1 MRAAP
6 ALTLAGFVLGATV
19 AGRAGTAAAETRRG
33 QGYVIEVVAPPVTK
47 LGATTTAKV
56 TVRPRAGWKLNTDY
70 PFKLDLAPGA
80 GLRVAKP
87 TLRKQDARAFD
98 EHGADV
104 DIVMTAD
111 KIGQADL
118 AATVKFATCDDA
130 SCEVHKER
138 FTITATAR

>member
-6 ALTLAGFVLGATV
+6 ALAFASLVLGATV
-19 AGRAGTAAAETRRG
+19 ARPAAAETRG
-33 QGYVIEVVAPPVTK
+33 GVGYVIEVVAPPVTK
-47 LGATTTAKV
+47 PGTTSTAKLR
-56 TVRPRAGWKLNTDY
+56 VRPRSGWKLNTDY
-70 PFKLDLAPGA
+70 PFKLELAPGA

-111 KIGQADL
+111 KAGQSDL
-118 AATVKFATCDDA
+118 AATVRFATCDDA

-138 FTITATAR
+138 FTITAVAR

>member
-1 MRAAP
+1 M
-6 ALTLAGFVLGATV
+6 
-19 AGRAGTAAAETRRG
+19 
-33 QGYVIEVVAPPVTK
+33 
-47 LGATTTAKV
+47 
-56 TVRPRAGWKLNTDY
+56 RPRGGWKLNTDY
-70 PFKLDLAPGA
+70 PFKLELAPGA

-98 EHGADV
+98 EHGAEV

-111 KIGQADL
+111 KAGKTEL